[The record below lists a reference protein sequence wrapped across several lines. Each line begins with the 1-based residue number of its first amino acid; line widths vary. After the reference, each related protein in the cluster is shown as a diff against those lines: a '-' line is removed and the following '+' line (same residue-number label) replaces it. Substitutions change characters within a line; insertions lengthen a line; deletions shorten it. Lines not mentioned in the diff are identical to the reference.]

1 LRLLADD
8 KSPICSILGGVG
20 AIDLMNGQRRIIFET
35 RRSRR
40 GCSFGGKEMAER
52 EEVGD
57 RTIRIPEQMIET
69 INKLVR
75 TSRQMLPEIGREP
88 TPEELAE
95 KLAMPL
101 EKVRKLL
108 KIAKQ
113 PIDLKT
119 PIGDEEDSRLG

>member
-1 LRLLADD
+1 MGRDVSFSRHAD
-8 KSPICSILGGVG
+8 SAVTAAL
-20 AIDLMNGQRRIIFET
+20 E
-35 RRSRR
+35 
-40 GCSFGGKEMAER
+40 GKEMAER

-57 RTIRIPEQMIET
+57 RTIRIPEHMIET

-101 EKVRKLL
+101 EKVRKVLN
-108 KIAKQ
+108 IAKQ
-113 PIDLKT
+113 PISLKT
-119 PIGDEEDSRLG
+119 PIGDEGDSRLG

>member
-1 LRLLADD
+1 VTAAL
-8 KSPICSILGGVG
+8 
-20 AIDLMNGQRRIIFET
+20 E
-35 RRSRR
+35 
-40 GCSFGGKEMAER
+40 GKEMAER
-52 EEVGD
+52 EVGD

-101 EKVRKLL
+101 EKVHKLL
-108 KIAKQ
+108 ILLRQ
-113 PIDLKT
+113 
-119 PIGDEEDSRLG
+119 

>member
-1 LRLLADD
+1 MAR
-8 KSPICSILGGVG
+8 P
-20 AIDLMNGQRRIIFET
+20 
-35 RRSRR
+35 
-40 GCSFGGKEMAER
+40 KEP
-52 EEVGD
+52 GD

-75 TSRQMLPEIGREP
+75 TSRQMLSEIGCEP

-101 EKVRKLL
+101 EKVRKVL

-113 PIDLKT
+113 PISRKT
-119 PIGDEEDSRLG
+119 PIGDEGNSRLG